1 MILHYKNNLVC
12 PSLVSFHLP
21 QIECAKVK
29 PLELKTQIKT
39 CESPEFSGKQ
49 KSANELRD
57 TVQVGKWCDHED
69 MRCHTWLLDPVGK
82 EPPDEPWHVCPFH
95 FGGSIWKWVK

>member
-49 KSANELRD
+49 KSAN
-57 TVQVGKWCDHED
+57 
-69 MRCHTWLLDPVGK
+69 
-82 EPPDEPWHVCPFH
+82 
-95 FGGSIWKWVK
+95 